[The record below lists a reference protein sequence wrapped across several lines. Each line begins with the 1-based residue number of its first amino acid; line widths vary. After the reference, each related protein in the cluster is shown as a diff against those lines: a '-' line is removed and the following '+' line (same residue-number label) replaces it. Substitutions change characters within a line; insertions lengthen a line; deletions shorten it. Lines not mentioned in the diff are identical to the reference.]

1 MKVFDLCYIYQQV
14 NGWFI
19 LLDMGVGY
27 YVDFLFYNLIVVFI
41 FLLNKNLCFFVQ
53 GKIGR

>member
-1 MKVFDLCYIYQQV
+1 MKVFDLYYIYQQV

-27 YVDFLFYNLIVVFI
+27 GVV
-41 FLLNKNLCFFVQ
+41 
-53 GKIGR
+53 